1 MDTLLDNAYRALQ
14 LRPDEDYVVDQDRAR
29 SNITTDL
36 EPQVIINDQDT
47 GTDQTSSQWD
57 GGIHKFP
64 QLKECCKVT
73 LQSLKA
79 VFVSN
84 AAFIK
89 SKRKIAGVSGTLGSE
104 RECKFMS
111 GKFKC
116 NFFEIPTA
124 LPKCFTLKPTAVYKT
139 KESWLVA
146 VNQET
151 RLTDLSGDKIRSI
164 IIFCRSIKGVNTV
177 YQHLKNNL
185 ASRSE
190 RKKCKIHR
198 YTRTMKNWYSK
209 ALNSM

>member
-1 MDTLLDNAYRALQ
+1 MDTLLDNADCELQ

-29 SNITTDL
+29 SNITTDH

-57 GGIHKFP
+57 GGLHKFP

-111 GKFKC
+111 GRFKC

-139 KESWLVA
+139 K
-146 VNQET
+146 
-151 RLTDLSGDKIRSI
+151 
-164 IIFCRSIKGVNTV
+164 
-177 YQHLKNNL
+177 
-185 ASRSE
+185 
-190 RKKCKIHR
+190 
-198 YTRTMKNWYSK
+198 
-209 ALNSM
+209 